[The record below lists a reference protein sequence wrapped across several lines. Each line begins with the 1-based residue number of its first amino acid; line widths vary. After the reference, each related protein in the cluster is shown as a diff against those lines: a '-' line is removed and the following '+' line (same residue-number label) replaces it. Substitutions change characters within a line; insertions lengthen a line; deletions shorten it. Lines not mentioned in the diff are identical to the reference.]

1 MITCPNCSSPVADDR
16 AAFCP
21 HCGRPLAAAAAP
33 PTVPQPAKISGK
45 AIASLVCGI
54 PFFGFFTA
62 IAAIVLGHLA
72 KRDIR
77 RSGGRLKGDGLA
89 TAGLVLGYGGVA
101 IVVLILIIAFIAIP
115 YLLRARMLANEA
127 SAIGSLRAIS
137 IAATTYAATYN
148 NGFPPSLAALG
159 PPSAG
164 GNAASCNH
172 ANLIGRSLA
181 EGQVAGYF
189 FSYTGR
195 QPVAT
200 EQPGCSRPGFR
211 SYTAHADPVTRGRT
225 GHRSFFVDPS
235 GVIRYDATRPAT
247 TDDPPIGG

>member
-1 MITCPNCSSPVADDR
+1 MITCPNCSSPVPDDR

-21 HCGRPLAAAAAP
+21 RCGRPLSAVAAAP
-33 PTVPQPAKISGK
+33 QAAQTSGK

-77 RSGGRLKGDGLA
+77 RSGALLKGDGLA
-89 TAGLVLGYGGVA
+89 TAGLILGYGGVV
-101 IVVLILIIAFIAIP
+101 IDVLILIIVLVAVP
-115 YLLRARMLANEA
+115 YLMRARMLANEA

-137 IAATTYAATYN
+137 IASTTYAATYN

-159 PPSAG
+159 PPPAG
-164 GNAASCNH
+164 GNGASCDH
-172 ANLIGRSLA
+172 ANLIDRSLA
-181 EGQVAGYF
+181 EGQKAGYLF
-189 FSYTGR
+189 TYSGR
-195 QPVAT
+195 QPTAT
-200 EQPGCSRPGFR
+200 NGPGCSRPGFR
-211 SYTAHADPVTRGRT
+211 SFTAHADPVTRGHT

-235 GVIRYDATRPAT
+235 GVIRYNATQHAT
-247 TDDPPIGG
+247 ADDPPIGG